1 MLTPPQTKAILT
13 KLKAAGIVY
22 DEVYIELLD
31 HFASAIEQK
40 MQEGMTFEQALK
52 EVEEG
57 FGGSRG
63 IKQVEDRYFSQLI
76 KLYWQNI
83 RQQFQWP
90 QVAGTFCMSGMVYAL
105 SHLLKGSP
113 FLVYG
118 LATIAFIPYLMGVFS
133 YFRYRRKATFS
144 RKSAK
149 GTILVRIGDYSLNLL
164 LVFIIIPR
172 IFFPESLKNEQFL
185 FYPALVS
192 ALITLYLLHLL
203 SFIKTLQR
211 VKPQAI

>member
-13 KLKAAGIVY
+13 KLKAAGIIY
-22 DEVYIELLD
+22 DEVYVELLD

-40 MQEGMTFEQALK
+40 MHGGMAFDQALK

-57 FGGSRG
+57 FGGSRE

-76 KLYWQNI
+76 KLYWQNF
-83 RQQFQWP
+83 RQQLKWP
-90 QVAGTFCMSGMVYAL
+90 QVAGTLCMSGLVYAL

-118 LATIAFIPYLMGVFS
+118 LATIAFIPYLTGIFS
-133 YFRYRRKATFS
+133 FFHYRQKATFS

-172 IFFPESLKNEQFL
+172 IFFPESLENEQFL

-192 ALITLYLLHLL
+192 TLIIIYLLHLL

-211 VKPQAI
+211 VQVKAA